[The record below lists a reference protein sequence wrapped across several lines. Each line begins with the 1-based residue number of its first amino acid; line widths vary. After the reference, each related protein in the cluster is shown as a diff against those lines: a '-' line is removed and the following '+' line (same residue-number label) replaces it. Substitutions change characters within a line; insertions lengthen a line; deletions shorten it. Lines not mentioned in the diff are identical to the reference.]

1 MRRLV
6 VVVALLLTGCIE
18 TGQMIPV
25 DEAAR
30 AIGSPQIEIAIKPY
44 GPYGHGPVAVSMPDG
59 EILRGSYEVLATAA
73 VGMAYSGEY
82 VATGLPVGSRHVA
95 ATATGVRTVMSCD
108 GVTDDHGHGSGLCQ
122 TSTGAHYR
130 VLF

>member
-6 VVVALLLTGCIE
+6 VVVALFLTGCIE
-18 TGQMIPV
+18 TGQLIPV

-30 AIGSPQIEIAIKPY
+30 AIGNPQIEIAIKPY
-44 GPYGHGPVAVSMPDG
+44 GPYGHGPVAVTMPDG

-73 VGMAYSGEY
+73 VGMAYSGQY

-122 TSTGAHYR
+122 TNTGAHYR